1 MRDSI
6 ALDRFL
12 EAQDRNGMFEQALSE
27 LRAGRKTSHWIW
39 YVFPQIAGLG
49 MSEMSVFYSI
59 ASLDEAR
66 AYLAHSVLGKRL
78 HDAAEAL
85 LKSGKTNAVD
95 ILGSLDA
102 QKVRSSMTLFQKAAP
117 DDKAF
122 ADVLDR
128 FYGGEPDRKTLDILA
143 EQCGGNP

>member
-6 ALDRFL
+6 SLDRFL

-27 LRAGRKTSHWIW
+27 LRAWRKTSHWIW

-49 MSEMSVFYSI
+49 MSEMSVYYSI
-59 ASLDEAR
+59 ASLGEAR
-66 AYLAHSVLGKRL
+66 AYLAQPVLGKRL
-78 HDAAEAL
+78 HEAAEAL
-85 LKSGKTNAVD
+85 LKNGKTNAED
-95 ILGSLDA
+95 ILGNLDA

-117 DDKAF
+117 DDNTF

-128 FYGGEPDRKTLDILA
+128 FYGGKSDRKTLAILA
-143 EQCGGNP
+143 VQCGSNP